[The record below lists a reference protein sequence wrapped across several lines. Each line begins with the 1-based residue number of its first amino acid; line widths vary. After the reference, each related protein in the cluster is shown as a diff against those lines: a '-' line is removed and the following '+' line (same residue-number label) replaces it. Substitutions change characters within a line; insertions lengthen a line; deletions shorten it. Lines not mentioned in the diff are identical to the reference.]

1 MIEILKKIFEANREK
16 STIVLNGNC
25 SDCGCNVVIE
35 ITSTSGGFGL
45 LGGSLFKCSPDEY
58 FAKCPDCYKTN
69 PKITDHYKPKHIVSL
84 SDKIPPKPEET

>member
-16 STIVLNGNC
+16 STVVLNDKC
-25 SDCGCNVVIE
+25 SDCGCDVIIE

-58 FAKCPDCYKTN
+58 FAKCPNCYKTN
-69 PKITDHYKPKHIVSL
+69 AKIPGHYKPKHIVSL
-84 SDKIPPKPEET
+84 SEKTHPKPDEI

>member
-16 STIVLNGNC
+16 SIVVLNDKC
-25 SDCGCNVVIE
+25 SGCGCDVIIE

-58 FAKCPDCYKTN
+58 FAKCPDCYKTR
-69 PKITDHYKPKHIVSL
+69 
-84 SDKIPPKPEET
+84 